1 MEDLILSKVNKKIGL
16 GSFSVLL
23 CAMGILFDFTFKN
36 KECLGDIILKF
47 IGLNSWSNGIH
58 HTIFYSL
65 IFFIPSVVIGLKY
78 KNNFGASLGKIV
90 SLIMIILSLLL
101 NPAFLIKS

>member
-1 MEDLILSKVNKKIGL
+1 MLILDKVNKKIGV
-16 GSFSVLL
+16 GSSSILL
-23 CAMGILFDFTFKN
+23 CAIGIIFDFTFKN

-47 IGLNSWSNGIH
+47 IGLNPWSNGIH

-65 IFFIPSVVIGLKY
+65 IFFIPSVIIGFKY

-90 SLIMIILSLLL
+90 SLIMIILILLL
-101 NPAFLIKS
+101 NPAFLIRTS